1 MKKPKIFSDILLTL
15 SVRSIRLNMLRSILS
30 ALGITIGVIAISAM
44 GMLGANMTSV
54 VSAQMASMGNTMT
67 VTAYTG
73 GGGGGPGGMGGG
85 SSDDDSYITEKQ
97 YDDIYQIASKY
108 GTVYPLYSESDT
120 IYTKNDEEGRATIY
134 GLSVDDMKTEL
145 TVDNGT
151 FPRSENDV
159 LVGSQLAER
168 QDLEVGSKIKI
179 GDEDDPQIKV
189 RVSGIL
195 AETGLSSSLRTDSAI
210 VMSDDLYTSFYGGEG
225 EYDQVTIRLDDIN
238 NSEIVS
244 NALIG
249 KLNKRED
256 VISVSD
262 SSSMASTITS
272 SISTMVTFMQ
282 AIAAISLLVA
292 AVSIF
297 NVMMMSVTERINEIG
312 ILRSIGTQKDEVMK
326 MFVYEA
332 SIIGLIG
339 STAGVI
345 MSFIVG
351 YVVVALLIGDTSYF
365 FEWDSMMYLP
375 IGMVIG
381 VSICIVTGLYPAWR
395 AANMDPVEALRAD

>member
-1 MKKPKIFSDILLTL
+1 MKTPKIFSDVLLTL
-15 SVRSIRLNMLRSILS
+15 SARSIRLNMLRSILS

-54 VSAQMASMGNTMT
+54 VSAQMSSMGNTMT
-67 VTAYTG
+67 VTPYTG
-73 GGGGGPGGMGGG
+73 GGGGGPPGMG
-85 SSDDDSYITEKQ
+85 SSDDDSYITEDQ

-120 IYTKNDEEGRATIY
+120 ITTKNDEEGRATIY
-134 GLSVDDMKTEL
+134 GLEADDMQAVL

-151 FPRSENDV
+151 FPRSESDV
-159 LVGSQLAER
+159 LVGTQLAER
-168 QDLEVGSKIKI
+168 QDLEIGSKIKI
-179 GDEDDPQIKV
+179 GDEDEGQIKV

-210 VMSDDLYTSFYGGEG
+210 VMTEDLYTSFYGGEG
-225 EYDQVTIRLDDIN
+225 EYTQVTILLDDIN
-238 NSEIVS
+238 NSEVVS
-244 NALIG
+244 NALTG

-262 SSSMASTITS
+262 SSSMASRITS

-297 NVMMMSVTERINEIG
+297 NVMMMSVTERISEIG

-345 MSFIVG
+345 LSFVVG
-351 YVVVALLIGDTSYF
+351 YIVVAMLVGDTSYF
-365 FEWDSMMYLP
+365 FEWNSMMYLP

-381 VSICIVTGLYPAWR
+381 TTICIVTGLYPAWR

>member
-1 MKKPKIFSDILLTL
+1 MKLFNDILFTL
-15 SVRSIRLNMLRSILS
+15 SVRSVRLNMLRSILS

-54 VSAQMASMGNTMT
+54 VSAQMTSMANTMT
-67 VTAYTG
+67 VSPYTG
-73 GGGGGPGGMGGG
+73 GGGGGPPGGMGG
-85 SSDDDSYITEKQ
+85 SSSDDSYITQKQ

-108 GTVYPLYSESDT
+108 GTVYALYSESDT
-120 IYTKNDEEGRATIY
+120 IYTKNDQEGRATIY
-134 GLSVDDMKTEL
+134 GLDADTMKSVL
-145 TVDNGT
+145 TVANGT
-151 FPRSENDV
+151 YPRSEGDV
-159 LVGSQLAER
+159 VIGAELADR
-168 QDLEVGSKIKI
+168 QDLDVGSKIKI
-179 GDEDDPQIKV
+179 GKEGEGQIKV
-189 RVSGIL
+189 RISGIL
-195 AETGLSSSLRTDSAI
+195 EETGISSSGLRADNGI
-210 VMSDDLYTSFYGGEG
+210 VMTDDLFTSFYGGEG
-225 EYDQVTIRLDDIN
+225 EYSQVTILLN
-238 NSEIVS
+238 NVNDSTEVKT
-244 NALIG
+244 ALEA

-256 VISVSD
+256 VISISD
-262 SSSMASTITS
+262 SSRMASTVTS
-272 SISTMVTFMQ
+272 SISTMVSFMQ
-282 AIAAISLLVA
+282 SIAAISLLVA

-339 STAGVI
+339 SVAGVVL
-345 MSFIVG
+345 SFIVG
-351 YVVVALLIGDTSYF
+351 YLVVAMLIGDTTYF
-365 FEWDSMMYLP
+365 FAWNSIVYLP

>member
-1 MKKPKIFSDILLTL
+1 MKKKTIFKDILLTL

-67 VTAYTG
+67 VTPYTG
-73 GGGGGPGGMGGG
+73 GGGGGPPGM
-85 SSDDDSYITEKQ
+85 SSSSNDDSYITEKQ

-108 GTVYPLYSESDT
+108 GTVYPLYSTSDT
-120 IYTKNDEEGRATIY
+120 IYTKNDEQGRATIY
-134 GLSVDDMKTEL
+134 GLDIDTIKKVL

-151 FPRSENDV
+151 YPRSESDV
-159 LVGSQLAER
+159 LVGYELAQR
-168 QDLEVGSKIKI
+168 QDLEVGSRIKV
-179 GDEDDPQIKV
+179 GKDGSDQIKV

-195 AETGLSSSLRTDSAI
+195 AETGLSSNLRTDNAI
-210 VMSDDLYTSFYGGEG
+210 VMTDTLYTSFYGGG
-225 EYDQVTIRLDDIN
+225 DEYDQVTILLNNIN
-238 NSEIVS
+238 DSAVVK
-244 NALIG
+244 NALVG
-249 KLNKRED
+249 KLNKREN

-262 SSSMASTITS
+262 SSGMASTITS

-282 AIAAISLLVA
+282 AIAGISLLVA

-312 ILRSIGTQKDEVMK
+312 ILRSIGTQKDEVMR

-339 STAGVI
+339 STAGAVL
-345 MSFIVG
+345 SFIVG
-351 YVVVALLIGDTSYF
+351 YIVVALLIGDTTYF
-365 FEWDSMMYLP
+365 FAWNSIMYLP

-381 VSICIVTGLYPAWR
+381 TSICLVTGLYPAWR

>member
-1 MKKPKIFSDILLTL
+1 MKIFSDILLTL
-15 SVRSIRLNMLRSILS
+15 SVRSIRINMLRSILS
-30 ALGITIGVIAISAM
+30 AMGITIGVIAISAM
-44 GMLGANMTSV
+44 GMLGANMTDV
-54 VSAQMASMGNTMT
+54 VTAQMSSMGNTMT
-67 VTAYTG
+67 VTPYTG

-85 SSDDDSYITEKQ
+85 SSGDDDYITQKQ

-108 GTVYPLYSESDT
+108 GTVYPLYSDSDT

-134 GLSVDDMKTEL
+134 GLAVDDMKTVL

-151 FPRSENDV
+151 FPRSDSDV
-159 LVGSQLAER
+159 LIGSDLASR
-168 QDLEVGSKIKI
+168 QDLDIGSKIKI
-179 GDEDDPQIKV
+179 GDEDESQIKV
-189 RVSGIL
+189 RVAGNLS
-195 AETGLSSSLRTDSAI
+195 ETGLSSSLRTDSAI
-210 VMSDDLYTSFYGGEG
+210 VMTDDLFTSFYGGEG
-225 EYDQVTIRLDDIN
+225 EYSQVTILLDNIN
-238 NSEIVS
+238 DSDVVR
-244 NALIG
+244 NALTA
-249 KLNKRED
+249 KLNKKED

-262 SSSMASTITS
+262 SSNMASTITE

-312 ILRSIGTQKDEVMK
+312 ILRSIGTQKDEVMR

-332 SIIGLIG
+332 SIIGIIG

-351 YVVVALLIGDTSYF
+351 YVVVALLIGSTEYF
-365 FEWDSMMYLP
+365 FAWDSMVYLP

-381 VSICIVTGLYPAWR
+381 TTICLVTGLYPAWR

>member
-1 MKKPKIFSDILLTL
+1 MKKKKIFSDILLTL
-15 SVRSIRLNMLRSILS
+15 SARSIRLNMLRSILS

-67 VTAYTG
+67 VTEYT
-73 GGGGGPGGMGGG
+73 GGGGGPGGMGGS
-85 SSDDDSYITEKQ
+85 SSDNSYITEKQ

-108 GTVYPLYSESDT
+108 GYVYPLYSESDT
-120 IYTKNDEEGRATIY
+120 IYTKNDEKGRASIY
-134 GLSVDDMKTEL
+134 GIAITDMKNEL

-151 FPRSENDV
+151 FPRSESDV
-159 LVGSQLAER
+159 LVGSELADR

-179 GDEDDPQIKV
+179 GAEDESQIKV

-225 EYDQVTIRLDDIN
+225 KYDQVTIRLYDIN
-238 NSEIVS
+238 NSEVVR

-262 SSSMASTITS
+262 SSSMASSITS

-312 ILRSIGTQKDEVMK
+312 ILRSIGTQKDEVMR

-339 STAGVI
+339 STAGAI
-345 MSFIVG
+345 LSFIVG
-351 YVVVALLIGDTSYF
+351 FIVVALLIGDTTYF
-365 FEWDSMMYLP
+365 FEWGSIMYLP

-381 VSICIVTGLYPAWR
+381 TVICIVTGLYPAWR
-395 AANMDPVEALRAD
+395 AANMDPIEALRAD

>member
-1 MKKPKIFSDILLTL
+1 MKLIKDILFTL

-54 VSAQMASMGNTMT
+54 VSAQMTTMANTMT
-67 VTAYTG
+67 VTPYTG
-73 GGGGGPGGMGGG
+73 GGGGGPGGFGG
-85 SSDDDSYITEKQ
+85 SSDDDSYISQDQ

-108 GTVYPLYSESDT
+108 GTVYAYYSDSDK
-120 IYTKNDEEGRATIY
+120 IYTKNDQEGRATIY
-134 GLSVDDMKTEL
+134 GLDSDTIKTIL

-151 FPRSENDV
+151 FPRSDGDV
-159 LVGSQLAER
+159 LVGSSLAER
-168 QDLEVGSKIKI
+168 QDLVVGSKIKI
-179 GDEDDPQIKV
+179 GDEDESQIKV
-189 RVSGIL
+189 RISGIL
-195 AETGLSSSLRTDSAI
+195 SETGLSSSLRTDSAI
-210 VMSDDLYTSFYGGEG
+210 VMTDELFTSFYGGEG
-225 EYDQVTIRLDDIN
+225 EYSQVTILLN
-238 NSEIVS
+238 NVNDSTVVK
-244 NALIG
+244 NALTA
-249 KLNKRED
+249 KLNKKED

-262 SSSMASTITS
+262 SSRMASTVTS

-312 ILRSIGTQKDEVMK
+312 ILRSIGTQKGEVMR

-339 STAGVI
+339 STAGVVL
-345 MSFIVG
+345 SFLVG
-351 YVVVALLIGDTSYF
+351 YIVVAVLIGSTAYF
-365 FEWDSMMYLP
+365 FEWGSMLYLP
-375 IGMVIG
+375 LGMVIG
-381 VSICIVTGLYPAWR
+381 TSICLVTGLYPAWR

>member
-1 MKKPKIFSDILLTL
+1 MKIFDDILFTL
-15 SVRSIRLNMLRSILS
+15 SVRSVRLNMLRSILS

-54 VSAQMASMGNTMT
+54 VSAQMNSMANTMT
-67 VTAYTG
+67 VTPYTG
-73 GGGGGPGGMGGG
+73 GGGGGGPPGMGGG
-85 SSDDDSYITEKQ
+85 SDDDSYITEDQ

-108 GTVYPLYSESDT
+108 GTVYAYYSDSDT
-120 IYTKNDEEGRATIY
+120 IYTKNDQKGRATIY
-134 GLSVDDMKTEL
+134 GLDTGTMQNVL
-145 TVDNGT
+145 TVANGT
-151 FPRSENDV
+151 LPRSENDV
-159 LVGSQLAER
+159 LIGASLAER
-168 QDLEVGSKIKI
+168 QGLVLGSRIKV
-179 GDEDDPQIKV
+179 GDEDEQQIKV

-195 AETGLSSSLRTDSAI
+195 AETGLSTSGIRTDSAI
-210 VMSDDLYTSFYGGEG
+210 VMRDDLYTSFYGGKG
-225 EYDQVTIRLDDIN
+225 EYSQVTILLDNVND
-238 NSEIVS
+238 STVVR
-244 NALIG
+244 NALEA
-249 KLNKRED
+249 KLNKRKD

-262 SSSMASTITS
+262 SSRMASTVTG
-272 SISTMVTFMQ
+272 SISTMVSFMQ

-297 NVMMMSVTERINEIG
+297 NVMMMSVTERIGEIG
-312 ILRSIGTQKDEVMK
+312 ILRSIGTQKDEVMR

-332 SIIGLIG
+332 SIIGFIG
-339 STAGVI
+339 ATAGVI

-351 YVVVALLIGDTSYF
+351 YIVVAVLIGNTSYF
-365 FEWDSMMYLP
+365 FAWNSMMYLP

>member
-1 MKKPKIFSDILLTL
+1 MKKPTFLSDILLTL

-54 VSAQMASMGNTMT
+54 VSGQMSSMGNTMT

-73 GGGGGPGGMGGG
+73 GGGGPGGMGGG
-85 SSDDDSYITEKQ
+85 SGDDDSYITEDQ
-97 YDDIYQIASKY
+97 YDDIAQIAEKY

-120 IYTKNDEEGRATIY
+120 IYTKNDEEGSATIY
-134 GLSVDDMKTEL
+134 GLSVDVMKTEL

-151 FPRSENDV
+151 YPRSENDV

-225 EYDQVTIRLDDIN
+225 EFDRVTIRLDDIN
-238 NSEIVS
+238 ISAVVR
-244 NALIG
+244 NALTA

-262 SSSMASTITS
+262 SSSMASRITS

-312 ILRSIGTQKDEVMK
+312 ILRSIGTQKDEVMR

-339 STAGVI
+339 STAGVVL
-345 MSFIVG
+345 SFIVG
-351 YVVVALLIGDTSYF
+351 YIVVAMLVGDTTYF
-365 FEWDSMMYLP
+365 FAWNSIMYLP

-381 VSICIVTGLYPAWR
+381 TAICIVTGLYPAWR

>member
-1 MKKPKIFSDILLTL
+1 MKIFSDILFTL
-15 SVRSIRLNMLRSILS
+15 SARSIRLNMLRSILS

-54 VSAQMASMGNTMT
+54 VSAQMSSMANTMT

-73 GGGGGPGGMGGG
+73 GSSGGWSPPGMGGG
-85 SSDDDSYITEKQ
+85 SNDDSYITDKQ
-97 YDDIYQIASKY
+97 YDDIYQIASRY
-108 GTVYPLYSESDT
+108 GTVYPYYSESDT
-120 IYTKNDEEGRATIY
+120 IYTKNDQKGRATIY
-134 GLSVDDMKTEL
+134 GLDKEDMQTVL
-145 TVDNGT
+145 TVANGT
-151 FPRSENDV
+151 LPRSENDV
-159 LVGSQLAER
+159 VVGTTLAGR
-168 QDLEVGSKIKI
+168 QDLEVGSRFKI
-179 GDEDDPQIKV
+179 GDEDEQQIKV

-195 AETGLSSSLRTDSAI
+195 AETGLSSSLRTDNAI
-210 VMSDDLYTSFYGGEG
+210 VMTDDLYTSFYGGEG
-225 EYDQVTIRLDDIN
+225 KYDQVTILLDNVND
-238 NSEIVS
+238 SAVVK
-244 NALIG
+244 NALTS

-262 SSSMASTITS
+262 SSSMASRVTE

-297 NVMMMSVTERINEIG
+297 NVMMMSVTERISEIG
-312 ILRSIGTQKDEVMK
+312 ILRSIGTQKDEVMR

-332 SIIGLIG
+332 LIIGLIG

-345 MSFIVG
+345 LSFIAG
-351 YVVVALLIGDTSYF
+351 YIVVALLIGSTAYF
-365 FEWDSMMYLP
+365 FGWNSMMYLP

-395 AANMDPVEALRAD
+395 AANMDPVEALRAE